1 MVKSY
6 NKYDLTQTFGL
17 VASSLS
23 NVVSV
28 PTNDQKPSGP
38 GNAVVGANEEVLV
51 WDVKKGEQVGRWK
64 EAGCTSQVTCIERSI
79 TDPDIFAVGYLFYSY
94 ITRHLLT

>member
-23 NVVSV
+23 NVVSI
-28 PTNDQKPSGP
+28 PTTEVKPTGP

-51 WDVKKGEQVGRWK
+51 WDVKKGELVGRWK
-64 EAGCTSQVTCIERSI
+64 EPGCKSQVSCIERSR
-79 TDPDIFAVGYLFYSY
+79 TDPDIFAVG
-94 ITRHLLT
+94 